1 MKPILST
8 LTLSIALIALAGCS
22 STSQPGRSTTLGEN
36 LTGSGFME
44 DVYPK
49 MKDGEGNEALRLYRN
64 PKYADKAVFAK
75 YNKVILD
82 SIKLY
87 AGPESKLKDAPGGD
101 TAAIAHNFQKL
112 VADQLGKDYKIV
124 NQPGPDTLRVSV
136 AIVDAEEA
144 DSSMKAAS
152 YIPIPL
158 GLPGAKAAVMQTMT
172 HTTGKPPFSGQVTI
186 EGKLSDALTGEVIA
200 AEIDRRVGARKP
212 IIGLFESNTYDS
224 WSDVN
229 EAGRYW
235 SERLRNRLCERR
247 GATDCVD
254 ATE

>member
-1 MKPILST
+1 MKTRLST
-8 LTLSIALIALAGCS
+8 LTLGVALIALAGCS
-22 STSQPGRSTTLGEN
+22 STSQPGRSTDLGKD

-44 DVYPK
+44 DAYPK
-49 MKDGEGNEALRLYRN
+49 LKDGSDGEALRLYRN
-64 PKYADKAVFAK
+64 PKYADQALFAR

-82 SIKLY
+82 PIKLY
-87 AGPESKLKDAPGGD
+87 GGPKSKLKDAPASD
-101 TAAIAHNFQKL
+101 TAAISQNFQKL
-112 VADQLGKDYKIV
+112 VSDQLGKDYKIV
-124 NQPGPDTLRVSV
+124 EQPGPDTLRISV
-136 AIVDAEEA
+136 AIVDAEA
-144 DSSMKAAS
+144 SDSSMKAAS

-158 GLPGAKAAVMQTMT
+158 GLPGAKAAAMQTMV

-186 EGKLSDALTGEVIA
+186 EGKLTDAQTGELIA

-212 IIGLFESNTYDS
+212 IIGLFESSTYDS

-235 SERLRNRLCERR
+235 AERVRFRLCERR
-247 GATDCVD
+247 GASNCVE